1 MLAILWDCA
10 ILFAV
15 MRDRTKETAEAI
27 DQTRMDMALI
37 EGTLTFAIDSKIEM
51 AQLKQIMA
59 EQRDALKALRQ
70 GLNKARFDNTYSPLG
85 FELD

>member
-1 MLAILWDCA
+1 
-10 ILFAV
+10 

-51 AQLKQIMA
+51 AQLKQIMVK
-59 EQRDALKALRQ
+59 QRDALKALRQ
-70 GLNKARFDNTYSPLG
+70 GLNKARFDNTFSPLG
-85 FELD
+85 FELGEEA

>member
-1 MLAILWDCA
+1 
-10 ILFAV
+10 

-51 AQLKQIMA
+51 AQLKQIMVK
-59 EQRDALKALRQ
+59 QRDALKALRQ
-70 GLNKARFDNTYSPLG
+70 GLNKARFDNTFSPLG
-85 FELD
+85 FDLQDE